1 MRARWGGVD
10 FGDENAEAQAWVRV
24 RRFLE
29 EEIIPTLR
37 PQSPGR
43 RSFEDVAAGLA
54 ERFPPGPRSLS
65 PHASGDASHP
75 GAA

>member
-1 MRARWGGVD
+1 MRARWRGVD
-10 FGDENAEAQAWVRV
+10 FGDEDAEAQAWVRV

-65 PHASGDASHP
+65 PHALGDASHR
-75 GAA
+75 GAS